1 MTITGKS
8 VSLILIVCI
17 SLVLRSESAVIG
29 TNEKQTDLDQSSAR
43 VVHGVPVTDKN
54 EYPFVVD
61 LSQHE
66 VAISSTRFCTGT
78 LITPEI
84 VLTAAHCVLNE
95 GYTSPVYA
103 TVGRIELEDKHSNN
117 KHAQTFRTIAS
128 MAHPDY
134 AGIGSPND
142 IAIMLLNQTSDAPT
156 VSLAETS
163 PEKDDVAW
171 VVGYGIQM
179 LGTVE
184 QSAQPIEVL
193 SGRLQKTALRIQE
206 RAYCD
211 VPGGQLKTPEG
222 MLCTSGVKEGSSACR
237 GDSGGGLFLQLQGET
252 NREPETIQVGVVSYG
267 DSKCASEE
275 SGVFTD
281 VASNVEWVAKSVK
294 KLRKVLYPEKNEAEP
309 QTPVTSQGDD
319 SSSET
324 TQNSEEG
331 KQNSMSLIPILPST
345 NKSNM

>member
-1 MTITGKS
+1 MCT
-8 VSLILIVCI
+8 SLLLC
-17 SLVLRSESAVIG
+17 SESAVVG
-29 TNEKQTDLDQSSAR
+29 KNEKGADLDQSSAR

-117 KHAQTFRTIAS
+117 NHAQTFRTLAS

-142 IAIMLLNQTSDAPT
+142 IALMLLNQTTDAPT

-163 PEKDDVAW
+163 PKKDDIAW

-179 LGTVE
+179 LGTIE
-184 QSAQPIEVL
+184 QSAQPVEVL

-206 RAYCD
+206 RAFCD
-211 VPGGQLKTPEG
+211 VPGGQLKTAEG

-237 GDSGGGLFLQLQGET
+237 GDSGGGLFLQLHGDG
-252 NREPETIQVGVVSYG
+252 NREPETVQVGVVSF
-267 DSKCASEE
+267 
-275 SGVFTD
+275 V
-281 VASNVEWVAKSVK
+281 
-294 KLRKVLYPEKNEAEP
+294 
-309 QTPVTSQGDD
+309 
-319 SSSET
+319 
-324 TQNSEEG
+324 
-331 KQNSMSLIPILPST
+331 
-345 NKSNM
+345 